1 MKLLFLILL
10 SPALLP
16 GMSHYDYF
24 LLDERVHDAAY
35 YSARLK
41 FDSLNR
47 VRKSEIDP
55 QFSIPSPKNFNKYF
69 INAIRTGAINSVI
82 KLFNVQGVFCRNYFL
97 SSAECNGADN
107 AIDACLYAMNL
118 AKQLENTRM
127 GSYRIAESAM
137 LMALVLDNINNATI
151 TKSQIHRAWKLN
163 PHVSRMMALARKH
176 PDQADDII
184 GAQKQLIREIFTR
197 KLAR

>member
-1 MKLLFLILL
+1 MKFFFLIF
-10 SPALLP
+10 LLP
-16 GMSHYDYF
+16 ILSYGMDRHNYF

-47 VRKSEIDP
+47 VRKLEIDP

-82 KLFNVQGVFCRNYFL
+82 KLFNVQGVFCRSYFL

-176 PDQADDII
+176 PGQADDII
-184 GAQKQLIREIFTR
+184 ATHMQTIRGIFTR
-197 KLAR
+197 QLAR